1 MQKHISEKR
10 HAVNKPEQQQG
21 TAICVIHRS
30 FYTGITN
37 LSGHTRDDD
46 VLLQEAGGQG
56 KERPTFARATVTSN
70 KETLSLEK
78 TMSSANLSVPAPTPR
93 HLSSY
98 AKVT

>member
-37 LSGHTRDDD
+37 LGGHTRDDA

-56 KERPTFARATVTSN
+56 KEGPTFARATLTSN
-70 KETLSLEK
+70 KEILSLGE
-78 TMSSANLSVPAPTPR
+78 NNVLSQPVCACPHSQAPVILR
-93 HLSSY
+93 
-98 AKVT
+98 